1 MQENASETMQDTP
14 RGARLQPKELTY
26 QNHTVASD
34 DSPKKHASRT
44 TKASSLKP
52 TATHGNFETVRS
64 GYLFKVDEIERALR
78 ESSYPEEFKNLQ
90 GIDDRKA
97 YRALKRTFDIA
108 FSILIF
114 ALFWWLYLLL
124 AIIIKIDD
132 SKGSPIFTQERIGKN
147 GKPFKM
153 YKFRT
158 MCVDAE
164 DRLEEL
170 AHLNEK
176 PGPVFKIKDDPRI
189 LRSGKMI
196 RKLSLDELPQFWNVL
211 KGDISVVGPRPAL
224 PKEVATYNDYQKQR
238 LLIKPGITCYWQTRT
253 NRDSISFD
261 DWVDLD
267 LLYIKQCGVW
277 ADTKL
282 IIQTVGVVLTAQG
295 N

>member
-1 MQENASETMQDTP
+1 MVITAESTP
-14 RGARLQPKELTY
+14 EPAFQ
-26 QNHTVASD
+26 
-34 DSPKKHASRT
+34 DSP
-44 TKASSLKP
+44 SL
-52 TATHGNFETVRS
+52 ETVRS
-64 GYLFKVDEIERALR
+64 GYLFKVDELERALR
-78 ESSYPEEFKNLQ
+78 ETSYPEELQNLD
-90 GIDDRKA
+90 GLKDRPV
-97 YRALKRTFDIA
+97 YRAFKRTFDIV
-108 FSILIF
+108 FSIAIF
-114 ALFWWLYLLL
+114 AIFWWLYLLL
-124 AIIIKIDD
+124 AIIVKIDD
-132 SKGSPIFTQERIGKN
+132 PKGGPIFAQERIGKD
-147 GKPFKM
+147 GKPFTM

-170 AHLNEK
+170 TQLNEK
-176 PGPVFKIKDDPRI
+176 TGPVFKIKDDPRI
-189 LRSGKMI
+189 LRSGKVL

-211 KGDISVVGPRPAL
+211 KGDLSVVGPRPAL

-267 LLYIKQCGVW
+267 LLYIKQCGAW

-295 N
+295 S

>member
-1 MQENASETMQDTP
+1 MSTKIEKSQNASQSSN
-14 RGARLQPKELTY
+14 RKRA
-26 QNHTVASD
+26 
-34 DSPKKHASRT
+34 KHAATHST
-44 TKASSLKP
+44 ASSRNEQTESFMNSASL
-52 TATHGNFETVRS
+52 ETIRS
-64 GYLFKVDEIERALR
+64 GYLFKVDELERALR
-78 ESSYPEEFKNLQ
+78 EASYPEELKNLQ
-90 GIDDRKA
+90 GLERRPA
-97 YRALKRTFDIA
+97 YRVLKRAFDIT
-108 FSILIF
+108 FSLF
-114 ALFWWLYLLL
+114 VLAAFWWLYLVL
-124 AIIIKIDD
+124 AIVVKADD
-132 SKGSPIFTQERIGKN
+132 PKGSPIFVQERIGKN

-164 DRLEEL
+164 DRLSEV

-176 PGPVFKIKDDPRI
+176 SGPVFKIKEDPRI
-189 LRSGKMI
+189 LRSGKI
-196 RKLSLDELPQFWNVL
+196 LRKLSLDELPQFWNVL

-277 ADTKL
+277 ADAKL

>member
-1 MQENASETMQDTP
+1 MSSVKVEHKTVDLVGQNSMNQQTSIDQPNDET
-14 RGARLQPKELTY
+14 
-26 QNHTVASD
+26 S
-34 DSPKKHASRT
+34 SSHASM
-44 TKASSLKP
+44 S
-52 TATHGNFETVRS
+52 FETVRS
-64 GYLFKVDEIERALR
+64 GYLFKVDELERALR
-78 ESSYPEEFKNLQ
+78 EDSYPDELQ
-90 GIDDRKA
+90 GLKGLESRKV
-97 YRALKRTFDIA
+97 YRALKRVFDIL
-108 FSILIF
+108 FSVVVF

-124 AIIIKIDD
+124 AIIIKVDD
-132 SKGSPIFTQERIGKN
+132 PKGSPIFAQQRVGKN
-147 GKPFKM
+147 GKPFTM

-164 DRLEEL
+164 DRLEEI

-176 PGPVFKIKDDPRI
+176 TGPVFKIKDDPRI
-189 LRSGKMI
+189 LRSGKLI

-224 PKEVATYNDYQKQR
+224 PKEAATYNEYQKQR

-261 DWVDLD
+261 DWIDLD

-277 ADTKL
+277 ADVKL
-282 IIQTVGVVLTAQG
+282 IVQTVGVVLTAQG